1 MKRGL
6 TGFDSNSSLISAS
19 RDVMKTQNK
28 ANFALLQSVSD
39 NKESV
44 FGISCK
50 TAKGSQTRVKMLKGY
65 KSTRNHDKKF
75 RGKNKKRILKWFKRL
90 VKQTIWD
97 LISHSRASS
106 CVSSMSTLRTRCYLL
121 LDR

>member
-6 TGFDSNSSLISAS
+6 TGFDSNSSLISAR

-44 FGISCK
+44 FGISC
-50 TAKGSQTRVKMLKGY
+50 
-65 KSTRNHDKKF
+65 NDC
-75 RGKNKKRILKWFKRL
+75 KRITEACENDKGLQKH
-90 VKQTIWD
+90 QET
-97 LISHSRASS
+97 
-106 CVSSMSTLRTRCYLL
+106 
-121 LDR
+121 